1 MNFIS
6 LIIGI
11 VLLVISVGT
20 VVGCIKRTPEN
31 LHHWYGVMF
40 VICSFAG
47 IIGGILFILGA
58 FF

>member
-11 VLLVISVGT
+11 VLLVISVGA
-20 VVGCIKRTPEN
+20 VISCIKRTPEN
-31 LHHWYGVMF
+31 LRGWYGVMF
-40 VICSFAG
+40 VICSLAG
-47 IIGGILFILGA
+47 IIGGILFVLGA

>member
-11 VLLVISVGT
+11 VLLVISVGA
-20 VVGCIKRTPEN
+20 VIGCIKRTPEN
-31 LHHWYGVMF
+31 LRGWYGVMF
-40 VICSFAG
+40 VICALAG
-47 IIGGILFILGA
+47 IIGGLLFVLGA

>member
-11 VLLVISVGT
+11 VLLTISVCS
-20 VVGCIKRTPEN
+20 VIGCIIRTPEN
-31 LHHWYGVMF
+31 LRGWYGVMF
-40 VICSFAG
+40 VICSLAG